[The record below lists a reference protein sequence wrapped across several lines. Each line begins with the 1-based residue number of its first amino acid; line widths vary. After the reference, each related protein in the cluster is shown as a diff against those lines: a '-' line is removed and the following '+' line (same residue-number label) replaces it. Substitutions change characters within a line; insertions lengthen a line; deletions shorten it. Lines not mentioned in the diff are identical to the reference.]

1 MRSVVD
7 RKVEAADVNRPTAT
21 PLDIVPVEPHVTE
34 SDLSNPLNSVPAN
47 NASAQAF
54 TPVNRAASAQI
65 ASFGDRADATP
76 LTRPRY
82 GVGILSAANPVTHA
96 PSDGQV
102 DTAPISPS
110 SRREQMG
117 ASKRCIPLFASV
129 VKCPGRKPG
138 HVCVNAPVSGF
149 FRVCAVG
156 HTQLPTSSSIFRRF
170 VKGHLPD

>member
-21 PLDIVPVEPHVTE
+21 PFDIVPVEPHVTE
-34 SDLSNPLNSVPAN
+34 SDLGTPLNSVPAN

-54 TPVNRAASAQI
+54 TPVNRAASAPI

-82 GVGILSAANPVTHA
+82 EVGILSAANPVTHA
-96 PSDGQV
+96 PSDGRV
-102 DTAPISPS
+102 DKAPISPS
-110 SRREQMG
+110 SSRGQMG
-117 ASKRCIPLFASV
+117 ASRRCIPLFASV
-129 VKCPGRKPG
+129 VKCPGRRPG
-138 HVCVNAPVSGF
+138 HVCVNVPVSGF

-156 HTQLPTSSSIFRRF
+156 HTQLPTSSNIFRRL
-170 VKGHLPD
+170 VKSHLPD